1 MSGAITKLPP
11 QNIEA
16 EQSVLGAMLLDN
28 DAVTK
33 VLEFLQAEAF
43 YRGGHREIFSAMIEL
58 YQKNEPADLITVTNV
73 LKSNNTLEDV
83 GGPEYLA
90 GLVAGVPTAANV
102 IYYAR
107 IVYEK
112 SVLRHLISSATEIVE
127 RGYSEGGE
135 VDVFLDEAERIIF
148 ECAQKKIKQSFYSIK
163 DIVKDSFKTIE
174 RLYERKELITGVP
187 TGYTELDRLT
197 AGLQPSELII
207 LAGRPSMGKTA
218 LALNMMAYAAVQMN
232 IPSAIFSLEM
242 SKESLVQRL
251 LCSEAKVGGSKLRGG
266 FLAESDWPKLTR
278 AAGSLSESPIYI
290 DDTPAITVLEMRA
303 KARRL
308 QKDKGIKLIIVDYL
322 QLMRGVGRLESRE
335 REISEISG
343 SLKALAKEL
352 KVPVIAVSQLNRAVE
367 NRQDK
372 RPQMA
377 DLREC
382 VTGDTHVSLANGR
395 RVPIAKLVG
404 TTPHVWA
411 KDKNNRLISAQSDM
425 VWKVGRRP
433 VFKVN
438 FASGRNLRATGQ
450 HRLYGADGWLRVENM
465 KKGDRIALARR
476 IPENSAT
483 KLWPEKRLML
493 LAHMIGDGSY
503 LNHQPL
509 RYTTGSEE
517 NSFAVKDAAESEF
530 GCKVNRRES
539 KKGWHQLEI
548 SGNGNRWHHAGIGAW
563 FRELGIFDQRS
574 HEKHVPEDI
583 FTLNGEQTALFL
595 KHLWATDG
603 TIHVRKNGARGQH
616 TISYST
622 NSSRLAGD
630 VSAMLLRLGIVARIR
645 KVKQGRYKPAY
656 HVEVSGGNYQ
666 KIFLDKVGGFG
677 PKAEAAEKL
686 AQVLSR
692 TGENTNVDTLP
703 KDIFKYIRAKMAE
716 KRISH
721 RAMASRRGTSYGG
734 SAHFNF
740 APSRAVV
747 AEYAELLN
755 DDHLRSQAS
764 SDLFWDTATSIEP
777 DGEDDVYDLTVPG
790 HASWLADGIVSHNSG
805 AIEQDADVIMFIY
818 RDEVYNRETT
828 EKGIAEVIIGKQ
840 RNGPIGFAKLAFLN
854 DFTKFENL
862 AKGVD
867 ESMQPIDAAGSG
879 DADDSF

>member
-1 MSGAITKLPP
+1 MSGITKLPP

-33 VLEFLQAEAF
+33 VLEFLGAEAF
-43 YRGGHREIFSAMIEL
+43 YREGHRKIFSAMVEL
-58 YQKNEPADLITVTNV
+58 YQKNEPADLVTVTNV
-73 LKSNNTLEDV
+73 LKNNNALEDV

-90 GLVAGVPTAANV
+90 NLAAGVPTAANV

-148 ECAQKKIKQSFYSIK
+148 ECAQKKVKQSFYSIK

-174 RLYERKELITGVP
+174 KLYERKELITGVP

-197 AGLQPSELII
+197 AGLQASELII

-242 SKESLVQRL
+242 SKEQLVQRL
-251 LCSEAKVGGSKLRGG
+251 LCSEAKVSGSKLRGG

-278 AAGSLSESPIYI
+278 AAGSLSESPIYV

-322 QLMRGVGRLESRE
+322 QLMKGVGRLESRE

-377 DLREC
+377 DLRE
-382 VTGDTHVSLANGR
+382 
-395 RVPIAKLVG
+395 
-404 TTPHVWA
+404 
-411 KDKNNRLISAQSDM
+411 
-425 VWKVGRRP
+425 
-433 VFKVN
+433 
-438 FASGRNLRATGQ
+438 
-450 HRLYGADGWLRVENM
+450 
-465 KKGDRIALARR
+465 
-476 IPENSAT
+476 
-483 KLWPEKRLML
+483 
-493 LAHMIGDGSY
+493 
-503 LNHQPL
+503 
-509 RYTTGSEE
+509 
-517 NSFAVKDAAESEF
+517 
-530 GCKVNRRES
+530 
-539 KKGWHQLEI
+539 
-548 SGNGNRWHHAGIGAW
+548 
-563 FRELGIFDQRS
+563 
-574 HEKHVPEDI
+574 
-583 FTLNGEQTALFL
+583 
-595 KHLWATDG
+595 
-603 TIHVRKNGARGQH
+603 
-616 TISYST
+616 
-622 NSSRLAGD
+622 
-630 VSAMLLRLGIVARIR
+630 
-645 KVKQGRYKPAY
+645 
-656 HVEVSGGNYQ
+656 
-666 KIFLDKVGGFG
+666 
-677 PKAEAAEKL
+677 
-686 AQVLSR
+686 
-692 TGENTNVDTLP
+692 
-703 KDIFKYIRAKMAE
+703 
-716 KRISH
+716 
-721 RAMASRRGTSYGG
+721 
-734 SAHFNF
+734 
-740 APSRAVV
+740 
-747 AEYAELLN
+747 
-755 DDHLRSQAS
+755 
-764 SDLFWDTATSIEP
+764 
-777 DGEDDVYDLTVPG
+777 
-790 HASWLADGIVSHNSG
+790 SG

-840 RNGPIGFAKLAFLN
+840 RNGPIGFTKLAFLN
-854 DFTKFENL
+854 DFTRFENL

-867 ESMQPIDAAGSG
+867 GSMQPMDVAGSG